1 MRAKFRCDSIT
12 EYGSHKEAKLFAVA
26 GNSPENNQFA
36 EATPAGEL
44 TIMIDKKAEAN
55 DFLEVGK
62 EYYLDFYEAE

>member
-12 EYGSHKEAKLFAVA
+12 EYGSHKEAKLFAVG

-44 TIMIDKKAEAN
+44 TIMIDT
-55 DFLEVGK
+55 L
-62 EYYLDFYEAE
+62 